1 MEKMD
6 LDEWELLPVD
16 GYLDFNE
23 SDKIFSRR
31 HSPPPDQKSV
41 FNMDYFRCP
50 SPSSKAPS
58 RVVPVVPIQ
67 FDPPPA
73 PDERLMREIIKVPV
87 EIKLPSLITEK
98 VIKPPDDGTAMGLE
112 EADQDMVSQVFFKKM
127 TEPEFADMKMDSPR
141 SGARGIFVPQLDAGA
156 FQGESVL
163 DSSCSPRK
171 RHEVTARDVVGVTKK
186 QQDSDCD
193 AEEATWDENRGGLN
207 IWKWG
212 FTGIGA
218 LCSFGVAAATIC
230 IFVLGSQ
237 RAKES
242 QQNQKL
248 RFQIYTDDKRIKQ
261 VVHQATKLNEAI
273 SAARGVPLSRAHITY
288 GGYYDGI
295 GI

>member
-1 MEKMD
+1 MD

-23 SDKIFSRR
+23 GDKIFSRR
-31 HSPPPDQKSV
+31 HSPAPGQKSV

-50 SPSSKAPS
+50 SPTSSKMPTS

-67 FDPPPA
+67 FDPPAA
-73 PDERLMREIIKVPV
+73 PDERLMREIIKAPV
-87 EIKLPSLITEK
+87 EIKLPSPITEK
-98 VIKPPDDGTAMGLE
+98 KMIEPPDGGDKAVGLE

-141 SGARGIFVPQLDAGA
+141 SGTRGIFVPQIDAGA
-156 FQGESVL
+156 FQGEAVL

-171 RHEVTARDVVGVTKK
+171 RHEAATRDVVGVTKK
-186 QQDSDCD
+186 QQDNDCD
-193 AEEATWDENRGGLN
+193 AEKATWDENRGGLN

-230 IFVLGSQ
+230 IIILGSQ
-237 RAKES
+237 RAKQS

-248 RFQIYTDDKRIKQ
+248 RFQIYTDDK
-261 VVHQATKLNEAI
+261 KLLELKPNAQK
-273 SAARGVPLSRAHITY
+273 ARFRQRKKNN
-288 GGYYDGI
+288 
-295 GI
+295 

>member
-1 MEKMD
+1 MD

-16 GYLDFNE
+16 SYLDFNE
-23 SDKIFSRR
+23 GDKIFSRR
-31 HSPPPDQKSV
+31 HSPTPDQKSV

-50 SPSSKAPS
+50 SPNPKAPS
-58 RVVPVVPIQ
+58 RVVPVPIQ
-67 FDPPPA
+67 FDPPA

-98 VIKPPDDGTAMGLE
+98 MIEPPDDGKAVGLE

-141 SGARGIFVPQLDAGA
+141 SGTRGIVVPQIDAAA
-156 FQGESVL
+156 FQGEAVL

-186 QQDSDCD
+186 QQGSDSD
-193 AEEATWDENRGGLN
+193 AEEAAWDENRGGLN

-218 LCSFGVAAATIC
+218 LCSFGVAAATVC
-230 IFVLGSQ
+230 IIILGSQ
-237 RAKES
+237 RTKQS
-242 QQNQKL
+242 QRNQKH
-248 RFQIYTDDKRIKQ
+248 RFQIYPDDKRIKE

-273 SAARGVPLSRAHITY
+273 SAARGVPLSRAHVTY

-295 GI
+295 GL